1 MAIDAAVGGINAL
14 AFSHQRFVRGD
25 RGRRFLFFSCEMPD
39 RHNNEADPRGEK
51 SKEKTN
57 ENAFE
62 VFHESFF
69 N

>member
-1 MAIDAAVGGINAL
+1 MAIDAAVRGINAL

-25 RGRRFLFFSCEMPD
+25 RGRRFLFFSCEMSD
-39 RHNNEADPRGEK
+39 RQNNQPNPRREK
-51 SKEKTN
+51 REEKTN

-62 VFHESFF
+62 VCHESFF